1 MMITAMQAAS
11 SAKYI
16 IVGIITLFA
25 LSSCNTSKYLDEG
38 EYLLRGNTITLDKPG
53 NIDRKRALKYEL
65 STLYKQTE
73 NNRFLFIPREW
84 FYFTTE
90 GPQDTTKFDRWQRR
104 VIAET
109 PVVYSDTLTE
119 QTRQNMERL
128 LQQKGYF
135 DAEVIFEKDQAPYKD
150 SNKGTIKVEYVVKPN
165 QQYTVDTIRFFS
177 EDGQV
182 DSILQHISGSS
193 LLDPTSPVDQKLYE
207 RERDRIT
214 RYLRNHGYA
223 YFYNTYIA
231 PLQADTTHQGN
242 CAELMLEVLL
252 PPEDS
257 VHRVYQVGDIEV
269 YMDYTPGQEDS
280 VLVDTV
286 IGGLLMHSPHQAFRI
301 KPETILRAIYLQ
313 EGKVYD
319 QSAFDQ
325 TNRQLAGLG
334 VFRFVRIKQSVDEL
348 HANQLN
354 FRIELTQN
362 KRMEFGIDGE
372 LNYASRSATGIGNL
386 IGLSVSPSYRNRN
399 LLKGAELLITEFN
412 AGVEFNP
419 APSAIANRQFWN
431 TVDLG
436 LQTDIYLPR
445 YIDYLKIARRL
456 NGAKYKKKSVFLG
469 DEQYNKLRENAST
482 RISANFNYLLILDFY
497 EYYLFTGTYG
507 FDYQPA
513 TNKRLI
519 LNHLGIDYLFPRTA
533 ENFDNL
539 LDINPFLE
547 RSFGE
552 QLFVSFLFRDLNYVY
567 NARPNRRGN
576 SYYFGFNLE
585 LAGAEVWGGNALY
598 NAFAL
603 QPDTLRLN
611 LREGTKVDFSQYIRT
626 QIDLRRYWQLAPN
639 QSLAGR
645 FNLGVARPFGYT
657 SDVPYVKQ
665 FFAGGPNSLR
675 SWAPRGLGPGAYED
689 TLAVRSVNNTRLY
702 QTGDLKIEF
711 NLEYRFKMFWLLN
724 GAFFIDAGN
733 VWTLRRDPNRCGS
746 QFLFSERTY
755 NCVDQVSGGDIRYTN
770 EPFYQQIAVGGG
782 FGLRMDFS
790 YFILRL
796 DMGVKLR
803 HAAPFPDNPADS
815 NNWRNYWFRD
825 FRDNGNRVDLNFT
838 DIVAFNL
845 GFGYPF

>member
-16 IVGIITLFA
+16 IAGIIALFA
-25 LSSCNTSKYLDEG
+25 LSSCNTSKHLDEG
-38 EYLLRGNTITLDKPG
+38 DYLLRGNTITLDESG

-84 FYFTTE
+84 FYFITQD
-90 GPQDTTKFDRWQRR
+90 PQDTTKFDRWQRR

-109 PVVYSDTLTE
+109 PVIYSDTLTE

-135 DAEVIFEKDQAPYKD
+135 DAEVVFEKDQEPYKD
-150 SNKGTIKVEYVVKPN
+150 SNKGTINIEYVVTPN

-177 EDGQV
+177 EDEQV
-182 DSILQHISGSS
+182 DSILQHISGRS
-193 LLDPTSPVDQKLYE
+193 LLDPTAPVDQKLYE

-242 CAELMLEVLL
+242 RAELMLEVLL

-280 VLVDTV
+280 VLVDTI

-313 EGKVYD
+313 EGQVYD

-348 HANQLN
+348 HGNQLN

-456 NGAKYKKKSVFLG
+456 NSAKYKQKSVFLG
-469 DEQYNKLRENAST
+469 EEQYNKLRENAST

-507 FDYQPA
+507 FDYQAA

-533 ENFDNL
+533 DNFEDL
-539 LDINPFLE
+539 LEFNPFLAE
-547 RSFGE
+547 SFGE

-567 NARPNRRGN
+567 NSRPNRRGN

-611 LREGTKVDFSQYIRT
+611 LRQGTKVDFSQYIRT
-626 QIDLRRYWQLAPN
+626 QVDLRRYWQLAPN

-645 FNLGVARPFGYT
+645 FNFGIARPFGYT
-657 SDVPYVKQ
+657 SDEIGRAHV
-665 FFAGGPNSLR
+665 
-675 SWAPRGLGPGAYED
+675 
-689 TLAVRSVNNTRLY
+689 
-702 QTGDLKIEF
+702 
-711 NLEYRFKMFWLLN
+711 
-724 GAFFIDAGN
+724 
-733 VWTLRRDPNRCGS
+733 
-746 QFLFSERTY
+746 
-755 NCVDQVSGGDIRYTN
+755 
-770 EPFYQQIAVGGG
+770 
-782 FGLRMDFS
+782 
-790 YFILRL
+790 
-796 DMGVKLR
+796 
-803 HAAPFPDNPADS
+803 
-815 NNWRNYWFRD
+815 
-825 FRDNGNRVDLNFT
+825 
-838 DIVAFNL
+838 
-845 GFGYPF
+845 